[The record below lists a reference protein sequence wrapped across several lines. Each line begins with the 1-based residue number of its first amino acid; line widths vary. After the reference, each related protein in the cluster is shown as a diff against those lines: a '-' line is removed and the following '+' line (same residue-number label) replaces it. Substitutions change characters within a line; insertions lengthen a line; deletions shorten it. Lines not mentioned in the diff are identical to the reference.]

1 MNFEL
6 RHKLERV
13 ARRIRSLRLWTAL
26 AICWLVWAIV
36 GFVLYQLASRGG
48 GPRQFD
54 WRGLAV
60 LAAVS
65 AVACALAAWRTARDQ
80 RAVARRIEA
89 RHPELGTLLLAAV
102 EQAARPR
109 EQLGYLQSTV
119 IRDALKHGRRHNWS
133 GAVSSWKLQ
142 LARLASMAALGLLV
156 GVCIGLA
163 NRTVAHGAS
172 GGLLSTLGDLSD
184 LKFEVK
190 VDPGHTEIER
200 GTSLVVVAEFAGA
213 VPPEATLV
221 VAGGEVARAAEE
233 MVRSL
238 DDPKFVGRVAAVE
251 NDLSYH
257 VEFAG
262 RRSETYRVKVFDY
275 PELERADAKLV
286 YPEYTSLPPAVIEDV
301 RQVTAVEGSK
311 LTLAFRLNKEV
322 SEARLIEADGE
333 KIELKQHPTDATI
346 YRTSWNL
353 GQSRRFK
360 LQLVDRDGRGNRLPA
375 EIVVNVTP
383 NRPPTIKFERPAR
396 DVEVSPLE
404 ELQLR
409 AALSDDFGVVNSGL
423 TYAIG
428 GGKQHD
434 VTLEGSSAAK
444 PQAPATQQAVEHLL
458 EFESLKAEPD
468 QLISYFV
475 WAEDI
480 GPDGKPRRT
489 SSDMY
494 FAEVRPFEEIY
505 RQGEQPTQNEQQQQQ
520 QQQQQGAGNAQEAGE
535 LAELQKEII
544 NATWKVVRRETRA
557 ETTAEFPANTQL
569 IAESQQS
576 AIERLKELAERL
588 QDSESLAHVQIAQSH
603 MEEVLKQLGTATDGP
618 TAEPLRPALSAEQAA
633 YQALL
638 KLRAREFEVVRG
650 AQQRGGANAGQGGN
664 SRSQRQLDQ
673 LELRADENRYETQTS
688 ASNPEQNA
696 AQRESREVL
705 NRLRDLARRQEDL
718 NERLRELQS
727 ALEQART
734 PEEREELT
742 RELKRLRDQQQEIL
756 RDTDELAGRMERQG
770 DQQQSQEARRQLE
783 ESRSHVQQASEAL
796 EQGQLSQAVT
806 EGTRAGRQLNELR
819 DQFRQQAANRFSEEM
834 TEMRR
839 AARNLD
845 ERQQQLSEQLN
856 EQNQGPGRS
865 LRDTGARAEVGEGL
879 GEQRQ
884 RLSELLEQMRQTI
897 EEAEEPE
904 PLLSKQLYDTVR
916 EAHQERVENALDVA
930 RQLVDVGIERE
941 AGRAMRVADE
951 GVSRLREGVERAAES
966 VLGDEA
972 EALRRAQ
979 REVERL
985 AEELNREIG
994 EAQRNESAGAGS
1006 EQQGREANA
1015 AGQGNRSRQNQRDG
1029 AQSGDAEARDSGE
1042 QQRENQQGE
1051 GQAGGNSRQRRD
1063 ENEQSGRQGGRGS
1076 FGPDQRGNRGEQ
1088 QGEGPQPDGQQ
1099 RDGQQRSGQQQQR
1112 DGQPQNDEQ
1121 RSGQQGA
1128 GQQQRD
1134 GQQRGGQQGGGQQ
1147 DGDEQG
1153 DNENPFDQRREGER
1167 GNRERSSLRG
1177 GGDRQRNQP
1186 GDLDQLFNRDGGGL
1200 GGPGGP
1206 IRGEDF
1212 RNWADRLRDVEQML
1226 EDPDLRSEAAR
1237 ILDRAE
1243 DARADYKRH
1252 SKEPDWT
1259 KLQDLVS
1266 DPLVELSRRI
1276 DEEIRR
1282 LESPDALVPIDR
1294 DPVPP
1299 AYAEQVRRYY
1309 ERLGSGE

>member
-13 ARRIRSLRLWTAL
+13 ARRIRSLRLWSTL
-26 AICWLVWAIV
+26 AVCWFLWAIV
-36 GFVLYQLASRGG
+36 GIMAFQFATRGSIQ
-48 GPRQFD
+48 RFD
-54 WRGLAV
+54 WRALAM
-60 LAAVS
+60 LAAAS
-65 AVACALAAWRTARDQ
+65 AVVCIIAAFRSARDK

-89 RHPELGTLLLAAV
+89 CHPELGTLLLAAV
-102 EQAARPR
+102 EQAALPR

-133 GAVSSWKLQ
+133 SAVSSWKLQ

-156 GVCIGLA
+156 GVCVGLA
-163 NRTVAHGAS
+163 NRTVARGAS
-172 GGLLSTLGDLSD
+172 GGLLSTLGDLRD
-184 LKFEVK
+184 LHFEIK
-190 VDPGHTEIER
+190 VDPGNTEIER

-221 VAGGEVARAAEE
+221 VAESDAARAADE

-238 DDPKFVGRVAAVE
+238 DDPKFVGRVASVE

-262 RRSETYRVKVFDY
+262 RRSETYRVTVFDY

-322 SEARLIEADGE
+322 SEARLVEVGGE
-333 KIELKQHPTDATI
+333 KIELKQHPKDATI
-346 YRTSWNL
+346 YRTSWTL
-353 GQSRRFK
+353 ADSRRFK
-360 LQLVDRDGRGNRLPA
+360 LQLVDREGRGNRLPA
-375 EIVVNVTP
+375 ELVVNVTP

-404 ELQLR
+404 ELQLK
-409 AALSDDFGVVNSGL
+409 AALSDDFGVVRSGL
-423 TYAIG
+423 TYTVG

-434 VTLEGSSAAK
+434 VTLADSSAAK
-444 PQAPATQQAVEHLL
+444 PQAGSTQKAVEHLL

-468 QLISYFV
+468 QLISYFM

-480 GPDGKPRRT
+480 GPDGKPRRAL
-489 SSDMY
+489 SDMY

-505 RQGEQPTQNEQQQQQ
+505 RQGEQPTQNEQRQQ

-535 LAELQKEII
+535 LAQLQKEII
-544 NATWKVVRRETRA
+544 NATWKVVRRETRSK
-557 ETTAEFPANTQL
+557 TTAEFPADTKL
-569 IAESQQS
+569 IEESQQS
-576 AIERLKELAERL
+576 AIERLKALAERVE
-588 QDSESLAHVQIAQSH
+588 DPESLAHVQIAQSH
-603 MEEVLKQLGTATDGP
+603 MDEAQKQLTSASEGLDA
-618 TAEPLRPALSAEQAA
+618 AALMPALSAEQAA

-638 KLRAREFEVVRG
+638 KLRAREFQVVRG

-664 SRSQRQLDQ
+664 NRSQRQLDQ
-673 LELRADENRYETQTS
+673 LELRTDENRYETQS
-688 ASNPEQNA
+688 RAANPEENA
-696 AQRESREVL
+696 AQRESREIL

-727 ALEQART
+727 ALEQAKT
-734 PEEREELT
+734 PQEREELT

-756 RDTDELAGRMERQG
+756 RDTDELAGRMDRQG
-770 DQQQSQEARRQLE
+770 DQRQAQEARRQLE
-783 ESRSHVQQASEAL
+783 ESRSHVQQASKAL

-806 EGTRAGRQLNELR
+806 DGTRAGRQLNELR

-845 ERQQQLSEQLN
+845 EQQQRLSEQLN

-865 LRDTGARAEVGEGL
+865 LRDTGARAEVAEGL

-884 RLSELLEQMRQTI
+884 KLGELLEQMRQTI
-897 EEAEEPE
+897 EEAEESE

-916 EAHQERVENALDVA
+916 EAHQQRVENAIDVA
-930 RQLVDVGIERE
+930 RRLVDVGIERE
-941 AGRAMRVADE
+941 AGGAMRVADE
-951 GVSRLREGVERAAES
+951 GVSRLRQGVERAAES
-966 VLGDEA
+966 VLGDES

-979 REVERL
+979 REVDRL

-994 EAQRNESAGAGS
+994 EAQGDETTGAAS
-1006 EQQGREANA
+1006 EQQREANA
-1015 AGQGNRSRQNQRDG
+1015 AGQGNRSRENQRDG
-1029 AQSGDAEARDSGE
+1029 AQSGSSEPRDSNEQQGE
-1042 QQRENQQGE
+1042 NQQRGGQAGNGAQQRADENEESGQQRER
-1051 GQAGGNSRQRRD
+1051 GGNES
-1063 ENEQSGRQGGRGS
+1063 
-1076 FGPDQRGNRGEQ
+1076 DQRGNRDEQ
-1088 QGEGPQPDGQQ
+1088 QRDGQPQEGQQ
-1099 RDGQQRSGQQQQR
+1099 RDGQQGNGQQQR
-1112 DGQPQNDEQ
+1112 
-1121 RSGQQGA
+1121 
-1128 GQQQRD
+1128 QRD
-1134 GQQRGGQQGGGQQ
+1134 GQQQEGGGQQGGGP
-1147 DGDEQG
+1147 QG
-1153 DNENPFDQRREGER
+1153 EDDNPFQERSEGER
-1167 GNRERSSLRG
+1167 QNRDGSSLRG
-1177 GGDRQRNQP
+1177 GGDRQQNRP
-1186 GDLDQLFNRDGGGL
+1186 GSLERLLNRDGGGL

-1206 IRGEDF
+1206 ITGEDF
-1212 RNWADRLRDVEQML
+1212 RNWANRLRDVEEML
-1226 EDPDLRSEAAR
+1226 EDPELRSEAAR

-1266 DPLVELSRRI
+1266 QPLVELSRRI

-1282 LESPDALVPIDR
+1282 LDSPDALVPIDR

-1299 AYAEQVRRYY
+1299 EYAEQVRRYY

>member
-26 AICWLVWAIV
+26 AVCWLLWAIV
-36 GFVLYQLASRGG
+36 GIVLFQFATGG
-48 GPRQFD
+48 AGVQQFD
-54 WRGLAV
+54 WRALAM
-60 LAAVS
+60 LAAAS
-65 AVACALAAWRTARDQ
+65 ALACAFAACRTARDQ

-102 EQAARPR
+102 EQAALPR

-133 GAVSSWKLQ
+133 SAVSSWKLQ

-163 NRTVAHGAS
+163 NRTAAHGAS
-172 GGLLSTLGDLSD
+172 GGLLSTLGDMRD
-184 LKFEVK
+184 LHFEVK
-190 VDPGHTEIER
+190 VDPGNTEVER

-221 VAGGEVARAAEE
+221 VAGDAADRQAEE

-238 DDPKFVGRVAAVE
+238 DDPKFVGRVPVVE

-262 RRSETYRVKVFDY
+262 RRSETYRVTVFDY

-301 RQVTAVEGSK
+301 RQVSAVEGSK

-322 SEARLIEADGE
+322 SEARLIETDGA
-333 KIELKQHPTDATI
+333 KIELKQHPKDATI
-346 YRTSWNL
+346 YRTSWTL
-353 GQSRRFK
+353 ADSRRFK
-360 LQLVDRDGRGNRLPA
+360 LRLVDREGRGNRLPA
-375 EIVVNVTP
+375 EMVVNVTP

-404 ELQLR
+404 ELQLK
-409 AALSDDFGVVNSGL
+409 AALSDDFGVVRSGL
-423 TYAIG
+423 TYAVG

-434 VTLEGSSAAK
+434 VKLANSPDDKSQAA
-444 PQAPATQQAVEHLL
+444 ATQQSVEHLL
-458 EFESLKAEPD
+458 EFEALKAEPD
-468 QLISYFV
+468 QLISYFL

-480 GPDGKPRRT
+480 GPDGNPRRT
-489 SSDMY
+489 SSDMF
-494 FAEVRPFEEIY
+494 FAEVRPFEEIF
-505 RQGEQPTQNEQQQQQ
+505 RQGEQPTQNQQQQQ

-535 LAELQKEII
+535 LAELQKELI
-544 NATWKVVRRETRA
+544 NATWKVVRRETRT
-557 ETTAEFPANTQL
+557 EPTTEFPADTKL
-569 IAESQQS
+569 IEESQQS
-576 AIERLKELAERL
+576 AIERLKTLAERVE
-588 QDSESLAHVQIAQSH
+588 DSESLAHVQLAQSH
-603 MEEVLKQLGTATDGP
+603 MDEALKQLTSATEGRV
-618 TAEPLRPALSAEQAA
+618 AEPLRPALSAEQAA

-638 KLRAREFEVVRG
+638 KLRAREFQVVRG

-673 LELRADENRYETQTS
+673 LELRSDENRYETQS
-688 ASNPEQNA
+688 RAANPEENA
-696 AQRESREVL
+696 AQRESRAIL

-734 PEEREELT
+734 PQEREELT

-756 RDTDELAGRMERQG
+756 RDTDELASRVDRQG
-770 DQQQSQEARRQLE
+770 DQQQATQRVPDARRQLE

-819 DQFRQQAANRFSEEM
+819 DQYRQQAANRFSEEM

-845 ERQQQLSEQLN
+845 EQQQRLSEQLN

-865 LRDTGARAEVGEGL
+865 LRDTGARAEVAEGL

-884 RLSELLEQMRQTI
+884 QLGELLDEMRQTI

-916 EAHQERVENALDVA
+916 EAHQQRVENALDVA
-930 RQLVDVGIERE
+930 RRLVDVGIERE

-951 GVSRLREGVERAAES
+951 GVSRLREGVERAAVS
-966 VLGDEA
+966 VLGDES

-979 REVERL
+979 REVDRL

-994 EAQRNESAGAGS
+994 EAQDQPADANSEQREGNGAG
-1006 EQQGREANA
+1006 QANRGRE
-1015 AGQGNRSRQNQRDG
+1015 NQRDG
-1029 AQSGDAEARDSGE
+1029 ARSGGSAPRDLSE
-1042 QQRENQQGE
+1042 QGENQQRG
-1051 GQAGGNSRQRRD
+1051 GQAGDDSQQRRD
-1063 ENEQSGRQGGRGS
+1063 ENKQSDQQGERGDNGS
-1076 FGPDQRGNRGEQ
+1076 DQRGDRDEQ
-1088 QGEGPQPDGQQ
+1088 RRDGQSQSGQQ
-1099 RDGQQRSGQQQQR
+1099 RDGQQGNGQ
-1112 DGQPQNDEQ
+1112 
-1121 RSGQQGA
+1121 
-1128 GQQQRD
+1128 
-1134 GQQRGGQQGGGQQ
+1134 QQRGGQQGDSQQ
-1147 DGDEQG
+1147 GDGD
-1153 DNENPFDQRREGER
+1153 NPVEEGGEGER
-1167 GNRERSSLRG
+1167 GNGERSSLRG
-1177 GGDRQRNQP
+1177 GGDRQRNEP
-1186 GDLDQLFNRDGGGL
+1186 GGLEQFFNRDGGGL

-1206 IRGEDF
+1206 ITGEDF

-1226 EDPDLRSEAAR
+1226 EDPELRSEAAR
-1237 ILDRAE
+1237 IRDRAE
-1243 DARADYKRH
+1243 DARADFKRH

-1266 DPLVELSRRI
+1266 QPLVELSRQI

-1299 AYAEQVRRYY
+1299 EYAEQVRRYY

>member
-1 MNFEL
+1 
-6 RHKLERV
+6 
-13 ARRIRSLRLWTAL
+13 
-26 AICWLVWAIV
+26 
-36 GFVLYQLASRGG
+36 
-48 GPRQFD
+48 
-54 WRGLAV
+54 
-60 LAAVS
+60 
-65 AVACALAAWRTARDQ
+65 
-80 RAVARRIEA
+80 
-89 RHPELGTLLLAAV
+89 
-102 EQAARPR
+102 
-109 EQLGYLQSTV
+109 
-119 IRDALKHGRRHNWS
+119 
-133 GAVSSWKLQ
+133 
-142 LARLASMAALGLLV
+142 
-156 GVCIGLA
+156 
-163 NRTVAHGAS
+163 
-172 GGLLSTLGDLSD
+172 
-184 LKFEVK
+184 
-190 VDPGHTEIER
+190 
-200 GTSLVVVAEFAGA
+200 
-213 VPPEATLV
+213 
-221 VAGGEVARAAEE
+221 
-233 MVRSL
+233 
-238 DDPKFVGRVAAVE
+238 
-251 NDLSYH
+251 
-257 VEFAG
+257 
-262 RRSETYRVKVFDY
+262 
-275 PELERADAKLV
+275 
-286 YPEYTSLPPAVIEDV
+286 VIEDV

-333 KIELKQHPTDATI
+333 KIELKQHPKDATI
-346 YRTSWNL
+346 YRTSWTL
-353 GQSRRFK
+353 ADSRRFK
-360 LQLVDRDGRGNRLPA
+360 LQLVDREGRGNRLPA

-383 NRPPTIKFERPAR
+383 NGPPNIKFERPGR
-396 DVEVSPLE
+396 DVDVSPLE
-404 ELQLR
+404 ELQLK
-409 AALSDDFGVVNSGL
+409 AMLSDDFGVVRGGL
-423 TYAIG
+423 TYAVG

-434 VTLEGSSAAK
+434 VMLADLSATK
-444 PQAPATQQAVEHLL
+444 PQAATTQQAVDHLL

-468 QLISYFV
+468 QLISYFI

-489 SSDMY
+489 SSDMF

-544 NATWKVVRRETRA
+544 NATWKVVRRETRS
-557 ETTAEFPANTQL
+557 ETTPEFPADTKL

-576 AIERLKELAERL
+576 AIERLNTLAERL
-588 QDSESLAHVQIAQSH
+588 QDSQSLAHVQIAQSH
-603 MEEVLKQLGTATDGP
+603 MDEVLQQLKSASEGRA
-618 TAEPLRPALSAEQAA
+618 AEPLRPALSAEQAA

-638 KLRAREFEVVRG
+638 KLRAREFQVVRG

-673 LELRADENRYETQTS
+673 LELRADENRYEMQS
-688 ASNPEQNA
+688 RANNPQENA
-696 AQRESREVL
+696 AQRQSREIL
-705 NRLRDLARRQEDL
+705 NRLRELARRQEDL

-734 PEEREELT
+734 PQEREELT

-756 RDTDELAGRMERQG
+756 RDTDELAGRMDRQG
-770 DQQQSQEARRQLE
+770 DQQQAQDSRRQLE
-783 ESRSHVQQASEAL
+783 ETRSHVQQASEAL

-845 ERQQQLSEQLN
+845 EQQQRLSEQLN

-865 LRDTGARAEVGEGL
+865 LRDTGARAEVAEGL
-879 GEQRQ
+879 GEQRR
-884 RLSELLEQMRQTI
+884 RLGELLEQMRQTI

-916 EAHQERVENALDVA
+916 EAHQQRVENAIDVA
-930 RQLVDVGIERE
+930 RRLVDVGIERE

-979 REVERL
+979 QEVERL
-985 AEELNREIG
+985 AEELNREISQ
-994 EAQRNESAGAGS
+994 AQGDESAEPGS
-1006 EQQGREANA
+1006 AQQGRESNT

-1029 AQSGDAEARDSGE
+1029 APSGDSEARDSREQQGDNQRGE
-1042 QQRENQQGE
+1042 QAGDNPQQRAGESEQSNQQGE
-1051 GQAGGNSRQRRD
+1051 RGGN
-1063 ENEQSGRQGGRGS
+1063 QSG
-1076 FGPDQRGNRGEQ
+1076 QRGNREQ
-1088 QGEGPQPDGQQ
+1088 QQRDSQPQDGQQ
-1099 RDGQQRSGQQQQR
+1099 RDGQQGNGQQQQ
-1112 DGQPQNDEQ
+1112 QQQN
-1121 RSGQQGA
+1121 GQQGN
-1128 GQQQRD
+1128 
-1134 GQQRGGQQGGGQQ
+1134 GQQGGSRQG
-1147 DGDEQG
+1147 DGD
-1153 DNENPFDQRREGER
+1153 NPFEERREDER
-1167 GNRERSSLRG
+1167 ENRGRSSLRG
-1177 GGDRQRNQP
+1177 GGDRQQDQP
-1186 GDLDQLFNRDGGGL
+1186 GGLEQLFNRDGGGL

-1206 IRGEDF
+1206 ITGEDF
-1212 RNWADRLRDVEQML
+1212 RSWADRLRDVEEML
-1226 EDPDLRSEAAR
+1226 EDPELRSEAAR

-1243 DARADYKRH
+1243 DARVDYKRH

-1266 DPLVELSRRI
+1266 QPLVELSRRI

-1299 AYAEQVRRYY
+1299 EYAEQVRRYY

>member
-26 AICWLVWAIV
+26 AVCWLLCALVGIV
-36 GFVLYQLASRGG
+36 LFQLASRGG
-48 GPRQFD
+48 GLQQFD
-54 WRGLAV
+54 WRALAI
-60 LAAVS
+60 LAATS
-65 AVACALAAWRTARDQ
+65 AVACFFAAFRTARDQ

-89 RHPELGTLLLAAV
+89 RHPELGTLLLTAV
-102 EQAARPR
+102 EQAALPR

-172 GGLLSTLGDLSD
+172 GGLLSTLGDLRD
-184 LKFEVK
+184 LHFEVK
-190 VDPGHTEIER
+190 VDPGNAEVER

-221 VAGGEVARAAEE
+221 VAGDATDRHVEE

-238 DDPKFVGRVAAVE
+238 DDPKFVGRVPAVE

-275 PELERADAKLV
+275 PELERADVKLV

-311 LTLAFRLNKEV
+311 ITLAFRLNKEV
-322 SEARLIEADGE
+322 SEARLVESGGG
-333 KIELKQHPTDATI
+333 KVELKQHPKDATI
-346 YRTSWNL
+346 YRTSWTL
-353 GQSRRFK
+353 AKSRRFK

-375 EIVVNVTP
+375 EMVVNVTP

-396 DVEVSPLE
+396 DVEVSSIE
-404 ELQLR
+404 ELQLK
-409 AALSDDFGVVNSGL
+409 ASLSDDFGVVRSGL
-423 TYAIG
+423 TYAVG

-434 VTLEGSSAAK
+434 VMLADLSAVK
-444 PQAPATQQAVEHLL
+444 PQGAATQQAVDHLL

-468 QLISYFV
+468 QLISYFI

-520 QQQQQGAGNAQEAGE
+520 QQQLGAGNAQEAGE

-544 NATWKVVRRETRA
+544 NATWKLARRETRA
-557 ETTAEFPANTQL
+557 EPTPEFPADAKL
-569 IAESQQS
+569 IEESQQS
-576 AIERLKELAERL
+576 AIERLKTLAERVE
-588 QDSESLAHVQIAQSH
+588 DSESLAHVQLAQSH
-603 MEEVLKQLGTATDGP
+603 MDEAFEQLKSAAEGRG
-618 TAEPLRPALSAEQAA
+618 AEPLRQALSAEQAA

-638 KLRAREFEVVRG
+638 KLRAREFQVVRG

-673 LELRADENRYETQTS
+673 LQLRADENRYETQS
-688 ASNPEQNA
+688 RAANPEENA
-696 AQRESREVL
+696 AQRESREIL

-734 PEEREELT
+734 PQEREELT

-756 RDTDELAGRMERQG
+756 RDTDELASRVDRQG
-770 DQQQSQEARRQLE
+770 DQQQAQDARRQLE

-845 ERQQQLSEQLN
+845 EQQQRLSEQLN

-865 LRDTGARAEVGEGL
+865 LRDTGARAEVAEGL

-884 RLSELLEQMRQTI
+884 QLGELLDEMRQTI

-916 EAHQERVENALDVA
+916 EAHQQRVENAIDVA
-930 RQLVDVGIERE
+930 RRLVDVGIERE
-941 AGRAMRVADE
+941 AGRVMRVADE

-966 VLGDEA
+966 VLGDES

-979 REVERL
+979 RQVDRL

-994 EAQRNESAGAGS
+994 QAQADQPADAES
-1006 EQQGREANA
+1006 EQQREGNG
-1015 AGQGNRSRQNQRDG
+1015 AGQGNRSSENQRDG
-1029 AQSGDAEARDSGE
+1029 TRSGASAPRDTSE
-1042 QQRENQQGE
+1042 QQAENQQRG
-1051 GQAGGNSRQRRD
+1051 GQAGDDSQQRRD
-1063 ENEQSGRQGGRGS
+1063 ENEQSNQQEGRRGNGS
-1076 FGPDQRGNRGEQ
+1076 DQRSNRDEQ
-1088 QGEGPQPDGQQ
+1088 QRDGRPQSGQQ
-1099 RDGQQRSGQQQQR
+1099 RDR
-1112 DGQPQNDEQ
+1112 
-1121 RSGQQGA
+1121 QQGN
-1128 GQQQRD
+1128 GQ
-1134 GQQRGGQQGGGQQ
+1134 QQRGGQQGDGQQ
-1147 DGDEQG
+1147 GDG
-1153 DNENPFDQRREGER
+1153 ENPFEEGREGER
-1167 GNRERSSLRG
+1167 GNAQRSSLRG
-1177 GGDRQRNQP
+1177 GGDRQRNEP
-1186 GDLDQLFNRDGGGL
+1186 GGGLEQLFNRDGGGL

-1206 IRGEDF
+1206 ITGEDF

-1226 EDPDLRSEAAR
+1226 EDPELRSEAAR

-1243 DARADYKRH
+1243 DARADFKRH

-1266 DPLVELSRRI
+1266 QPLVELSRRI
-1276 DEEIRR
+1276 DDEIRR

-1299 AYAEQVRRYY
+1299 EYAEQVRRYY